1 MLLLDEQASAPNEIL
16 TLKIEE
22 LIYEIKDRYS
32 IVIVSHNIQQA
43 DRKSTRLN
51 SSHIPLSRMP
61 SSA

>member
-43 DRKSTRLN
+43 SV
-51 SSHIPLSRMP
+51 P
-61 SSA
+61 